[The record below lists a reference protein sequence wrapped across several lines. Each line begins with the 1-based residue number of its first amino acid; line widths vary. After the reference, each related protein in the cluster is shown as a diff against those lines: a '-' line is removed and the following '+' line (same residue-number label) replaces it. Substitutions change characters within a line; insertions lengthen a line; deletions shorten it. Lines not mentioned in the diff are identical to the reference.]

1 MKLKL
6 TAMIA
11 AWIIIASTC
20 AFAQTGFKI
29 SGKVT
34 GNDGKP
40 LDGATIYL
48 SRATDSVLVKTAL
61 AEPDG
66 SYILAGLKAGNY
78 KLAVNMI
85 GFARYKTAVISLDKD
100 MVLPAIALQQKGTAL
115 KEVSVS
121 ASRPLVE
128 HKIDRTVVN
137 VDADISNAGST
148 VMEMLEKAPGVVVD
162 QNGGISLNGKGVRI
176 FIDDKPTYLSG
187 ADLENYLR
195 SLSSSTIDQ
204 LELMTNPPA
213 KYDAAGNGGVIN
225 IRSKRSKVVGF
236 NGSVNLSYS
245 LGRYGRTNNSGNF
258 NYRKDKLNITG
269 NVSYNTNDNFTNLN
283 INRMFTNSAGNI
295 NSIFIQNDFIRRWA
309 KSYNA
314 RLSADYYLSDKTT
327 IGIGI
332 TGLVNPQHRPTI
344 NTSNFY
350 NPQYKLDSTIVA
362 NNNDDGQFDNAG
374 LNLNYRHEY
383 ATKGQELTVDVDY
396 LNYYTNNVQSFLNT
410 SFLPNNTVKGS
421 DLLTGN
427 LPAHLDIYSAKTD
440 YTQPLKNGIKLST
453 GLKTSYTTTDNM
465 AGYFYTL
472 GGVTKPDYGK
482 TNHFLYREN
491 INAAYLN
498 ASKDYKRF
506 SLQAG
511 LRLENTVSDGHQLGN
526 AQKPDSS
533 FRRNYTSLFPT
544 VYLQYK
550 LDSAGH
556 HNLTLDYGRRIDR
569 PYYQDLNPFQSPLD
583 KFTYYV
589 GNPFLRP
596 SYTNNFELT
605 YSYKNISLTASY
617 GKTLDDV
624 NETIEIVNGIYYSR
638 PGNLG
643 STEVKT
649 ISVDAPVDL
658 AKWFNLSLNSR
669 VQNIHT
675 ISDFYTGR
683 LNTQGTYFFG
693 RMMLQFK
700 PGKDWTIQTTGG
712 YQSQLQSAQFTVAR
726 KYRVDAAI
734 AKKLSTSTS
743 VKLALNDIFYTWDNG
758 GIINN
763 LANTLANYHS
773 VGDTRFAQLTFSY
786 RFGKAIQGQ
795 RKHNAN
801 GADSEQNRVKN

>member
-1 MKLKL
+1 MKLKI
-6 TAMIA
+6 TAFIA
-11 AWIIIASTC
+11 AWITIASTL
-20 AFAQTGFKI
+20 AFAQTGLKI

-34 GNDGKP
+34 DADGKA

-48 SRATDSVLVKTAL
+48 SRTADSVLVKSAL
-61 AEPDG
+61 ANPDG
-66 SYILAGLKAGNY
+66 SYVLAGLKAGSY
-78 KLAVNMI
+78 KLSIIMI
-85 GFARYKTAVISLDKD
+85 GFGNYKSGVIQVNKD
-100 MVLPAIALQQKGTAL
+100 MVLPIIVLQQKGTAL

-148 VMEMLEKAPGVVVD
+148 AMDVLEKAPGVIVD
-162 QNGGISLNGKGVRI
+162 QNGGISLNGKSVQI
-176 FIDDKPTYLSG
+176 FVDDKPTYLSG

-213 KYDAAGNGGVIN
+213 RYDAAGNGGVIN

-245 LGRYGRTNNSGNF
+245 QGKYGRTNNSANF
-258 NYRKDKLNITG
+258 NYRKNKLNITG
-269 NVSYNTNDNFTNLN
+269 NLSYNTNDNFTDLN
-283 INRMFTNSAGNI
+283 INRMFTNSAGSI
-295 NSIFIQNDFIRRWA
+295 NSIFVQNDFIRRWA
-309 KSYNA
+309 KSYSA
-314 RLSADYYLSDKTT
+314 RIGADYYLSDKTT

-332 TGLVNPQHRPTI
+332 TGLLNPQHRPTL
-344 NTSNFY
+344 NTSNFF
-350 NPQYKLDSTIVA
+350 NPQYKPDSVIVA
-362 NNNDDGQFDNAG
+362 NNRDDGQFDNAG
-374 LNLNYRHEY
+374 LNMNYRHEY
-383 ATKGQELTVDVDY
+383 ATKGQELTFDIDY

-410 SFLPNNTVKGS
+410 SSLPNGTIKGT

-453 GLKTSYTTTDNM
+453 GLKASYTTTDNM
-465 AGYFYTL
+465 ANYFYTL

-491 INAAYLN
+491 INAAYIN
-498 ASKDYKRF
+498 ANKDYKHF
-506 SLQAG
+506 SFQVG

-526 AQKPDSS
+526 AQKTDSS

-544 VYLQYK
+544 AYLQYK

-556 HNLTLDYGRRIDR
+556 HTLTLDYGRRIDR

-589 GNPFLRP
+589 GNPFLKP
-596 SYTNNFELT
+596 SYTNNIQLS
-605 YSYKNISLTASY
+605 YAYKNITLSAAYS
-617 GKTLDDV
+617 KTLDDV

-643 STEVKT
+643 TMETKT
-649 ISVDAPVDL
+649 LSVDAPFDI
-658 AKWFNLSLNSR
+658 AKWFSINAYSR

-683 LNTQGTYFFG
+683 LNSQGTYFFG
-693 RMMLQFK
+693 RATLQFK
-700 PGKDWTIQTTGG
+700 PGKDWTLQTTGG
-712 YQSQLQSAQFTVAR
+712 YQGSLQSAQFTVAR
-726 KYRVDAAI
+726 KYRFDAAI
-734 AKKLSTSTS
+734 AKKLSPTTT
-743 VKLALNDIFYTWDNG
+743 VKLALNDLFYTWDNG

-763 LANTLANYHS
+763 LANTFANYHS
-773 VGDTRFAQLTFSY
+773 VSDTRYAQLTFSY

-795 RKHNAN
+795 RRHDAN